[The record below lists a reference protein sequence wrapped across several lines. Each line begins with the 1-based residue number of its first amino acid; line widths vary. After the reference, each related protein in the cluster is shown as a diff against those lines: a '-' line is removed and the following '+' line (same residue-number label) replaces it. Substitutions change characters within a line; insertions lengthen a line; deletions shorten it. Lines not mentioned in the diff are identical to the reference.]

1 MELND
6 KELNIVNY
14 LFREYWLQIHLE
26 DYNEAY
32 KWKAVN
38 TFRETWDIN
47 STDFTNMLKQA
58 LGDTHNLLEN
68 YHYYPRQMINKLSQT
83 FPEKTKMAFANLF
96 EESRNIDKRM
106 QEFKDFANEH
116 VHALET
122 QNNIQHYQDERA
134 ISVYLTLRYPEK
146 YYFYKSTMV
155 DNFFR
160 IVNIQSP
167 KEKIEKLRF
176 YWDFCDAL
184 KNKLLQEPG
193 FSNINKGLIKNMFTE
208 EAHYN
213 ILTQDFVW
221 ILSQIN
227 FWAAGHHWK
236 DAENKWNNKFDDFMN
251 NGEWVLGYSN
261 QDKRA
266 QDYYK
271 KLKQLKKRDRIILKS
286 YGGKHDLSINAL
298 GVVEDDSEKEN
309 GKLKVDWQITS
320 PVYSGKAPKGHNAG
334 NWQVSFLEVKRA
346 DIIHQFFLEPLL
358 KNYQNNKIQI
368 PKNLILYGPPGTG
381 KTYALKKNY
390 MPRFTDSQSAS
401 GEPQERK
408 RYRFITF
415 HQSFAYEDFIEGIKP
430 ALNTDSKDSIQYNV
444 EPGVFYSICKE
455 AENDPAHDY
464 ALFID
469 EINRGNI
476 SKIFGELIT
485 LIEADKRKG
494 ADNEIQTVLP
504 YSKKRFAVPPNLY
517 IIGTMNT
524 ADRSIALIDTA
535 LRRRFDFEEIVPD
548 PGQIA
553 NTIKDVDLQQML
565 EIMNKRIA
573 YLFDRDHRIGHSY
586 LMRAK
591 SLPELCSV
599 FAREIIPLLQEY
611 FYNDWEKIRWV
622 LGDNQIKKEKYNEP
636 GARPFLHEKSGF
648 DAKTLFGSNFLE
660 DTDEQEAFEIHPE
673 LSAKRFIAADFQK
686 IYQPA

>member
-1 MELND
+1 MD
-6 KELNIVNY
+6 
-14 LFREYWLQIHLE
+14 
-26 DYNEAY
+26 
-32 KWKAVN
+32 
-38 TFRETWDIN
+38 
-47 STDFTNMLKQA
+47 
-58 LGDTHNLLEN
+58 
-68 YHYYPRQMINKLSQT
+68 
-83 FPEKTKMAFANLF
+83 
-96 EESRNIDKRM
+96 
-106 QEFKDFANEH
+106 
-116 VHALET
+116 
-122 QNNIQHYQDERA
+122 
-134 ISVYLTLRYPEK
+134 
-146 YYFYKSTMV
+146 
-155 DNFFR
+155 
-160 IVNIQSP
+160 
-167 KEKIEKLRF
+167 IEKE
-176 YWDFCDAL
+176 W
-184 KNKLLQEPG
+184 KNKNAY
-193 FSNINKGLIKNMFTE
+193 FWKVDAHKKAINKGDKVILWLTGEKAGCYGLSTIVSDVYTQNGQDVVDIDIDYNLIDKPIKKETLQGFSEFSDFKGGDKGTNVT
-208 EAHYN
+208 A
-213 ILTQDFVW
+213 TQTQF
-221 ILSQIN
+221 
-227 FWAAGHHWK
+227 
-236 DAENKWNNKFDDFMN
+236 E
-251 NGEWVLGYSN
+251 
-261 QDKRA
+261 
-266 QDYYK
+266 
-271 KLKQLKKRDRIILKS
+271 ILKEMAKGD
-286 YGGKHDLSINAL
+286 Y
-298 GVVEDDSEKEN
+298 E
-309 GKLKVDWQITS
+309 
-320 PVYSGKAPKGHNAG
+320 YPK
-334 NWQVSFLEVKRA
+334 SKTF
-346 DIIHQFFLEPLL
+346 PL
-358 KNYQNNKIQI
+358 
-368 PKNLILYGPPGTG
+368 NLILYGPPGTG
-381 KTYALKKNY
+381 KTYALKKHY
-390 MPRFTDSQSAS
+390 MPHFTDSQSGS
-401 GEPQERK
+401 EEPQERK

-430 ALNTDSKDSIQYNV
+430 VLNTDSTDSIQYNV

-548 PGQIA
+548 PAQIA

-622 LGDNQIKKEKYNEP
+622 LGDNQIKKDNYDEP
-636 GARPFLHEKSGF
+636 GARPFLQEKSGF
-648 DAKTLFGSNFLE
+648 NAKTLFGSNFME
-660 DTDEQEAFEIHPE
+660 DADEQEAFEIHPE